1 MNFLNKI
8 FCKKSKEEPRLYVNF
23 YERTPEQEEMFQEQ
37 KRIKDALGFE
47 HGNDT
52 QNWLRMHQILLDHE
66 ERLNNLGA
74 SDGRHN
80 TDKV

>member
-1 MNFLNKI
+1 MNFLSKL
-8 FCKKSKEEPRLYVNF
+8 FGEKPKEEPRVYVNA
-23 YERTPEQEEMFQEQ
+23 YERTPEQELMFQEQ
-37 KRIKDALGFE
+37 LRIKDALGFE

-66 ERLNNLGA
+66 DRLNNLGA